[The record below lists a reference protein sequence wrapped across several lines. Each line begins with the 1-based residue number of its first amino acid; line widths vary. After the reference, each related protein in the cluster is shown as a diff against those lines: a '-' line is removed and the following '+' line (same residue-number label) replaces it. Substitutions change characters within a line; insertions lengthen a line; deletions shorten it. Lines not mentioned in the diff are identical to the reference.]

1 MLCAERVQVVE
12 VSGMCQGCVKD
23 VSGLRQWWWEECR
36 TKIYAKSNMLSLAHT
51 CSTEVSAR
59 YIHVMHVSGMCQ
71 GCVRDVSGTSYG
83 IEYVIIGIYM
93 QYGSVSEMH
102 VMHVSGIFHGCVRDV
117 SGTSYGCTVACMRGL
132 I

>member
-1 MLCAERVQVVE
+1 MQYGS
-12 VSGMCQGCVKD
+12 VS
-23 VSGLRQWWWEECR
+23 E
-36 TKIYAKSNMLSLAHT
+36 
-51 CSTEVSAR
+51 
-59 YIHVMHVSGMCQ
+59 IHVMHVSGMIQ